1 MADRDIGLSLSEV
14 LYVARRRVI
23 GKCPRDLLLRKTI
36 GLSLLAIH
44 RGEETL
50 SHVETE
56 DHASTAIGPV
66 KFKAGDMLV
75 AHVRWDRLTRLKRDR
90 DWIVVISDF
99 P

>member
-1 MADRDIGLSLSEV
+1 M
-14 LYVARRRVI
+14 
-23 GKCPRDLLLRKTI
+23 
-36 GLSLLAIH
+36 
-44 RGEETL
+44 